1 MFKALIIGDV
11 HYRAGNPRSRLD
23 DYQEAITAKLLECF
37 ELAQEHKVDVILQPG
52 DLFDS
57 PGLAWDTVKQLAL
70 VLKKAP
76 CPFLTIPGTHDT
88 WAHNLSTLYRTPF
101 SFLSALEIIHD
112 VTEERGQG
120 AVTINDVII
129 TGHGYNHETDTATG
143 THQFMPGTWSEKSF
157 SIHLVHA
164 MLLDHVPVEGM
175 KHTLISQ
182 VDTTAD
188 VIVAGHIH
196 YGLGNSYV
204 YQRDDDVLFINPG
217 ALCRKEASLID
228 MERTVQ
234 VALLTVKDGQATAEL
249 IPLTSARPGH
259 EVLSREHIESAQ
271 EMESRIDEFLKLLA
285 SEGEAK
291 FLEVREIVEDLAA
304 RESIPAEVK
313 SEALRRIGAA
323 REALGGEAS

>member
-23 DYQEAITAKLLECF
+23 NYQEAITAKLLECF
-37 ELAQEHKVDVILQPG
+37 DLARQHKVDVILQPG

-57 PGLAWDTVKQLAL
+57 PGVAWDTVKQLAL
-70 VLKKAP
+70 ILKKAP

-101 SFLSALEIIHD
+101 SFLSALEVFYD
-112 VTEERGQG
+112 VSEASFGDNN
-120 AVTINDVII
+120 VI
-129 TGHGYNHETDTATG
+129 TGHGYDHETDTTAG
-143 THQFMPGTWSEKSF
+143 AHQFTPPNFISATFK
-157 SIHLVHA
+157 IHLVHA

-188 VIVAGHIH
+188 VIVAGHVH

-204 YQRDDDVLFINPG
+204 HRRNDRVLFVNPG
-217 ALCRKEASLID
+217 ALCRKEASLIN
-228 MERTVQ
+228 MERPIQ
-234 VALLTVKDGQATAEL
+234 VALLTVKEGQAAAEL
-249 IPLTSARPGH
+249 IPLKSARPGH
-259 EVLSREHIESAQ
+259 EVLSREHIEAAA
-271 EMESRIDEFLKLLA
+271 ERESRIEEFLKLLA

-291 FLEVREIVEDLAA
+291 FLEVREIVEDIAD
-304 RESIPAEVK
+304 RDNIPADVK
-313 SEALRRIGAA
+313 QEALRRIGAA
-323 REALGGEAS
+323 REVLAVTAK

>member
-52 DLFDS
+52 DLFDT
-57 PGLAWDTVKQLAL
+57 PGVSWDTVKQLAL
-70 VLKKAP
+70 LLKQAP

-120 AVTINDVII
+120 VVTINDVII
-129 TGHGYNHETDTATG
+129 TGHGYNHETDTAAG

-234 VALLTVKDGQATAEL
+234 VALLTVKDGQADAEL
-249 IPLTSARPGH
+249 IPLKSARPGH
-259 EVLSREHIESAQ
+259 EVLSREHLEEAA
-271 EMESRIDEFLKLLA
+271 ERENRINEFLRLLA

-291 FLEVREIVEDLAA
+291 FLEVREIVEDIAA
-304 RESIPAEVK
+304 RENLPEAVK
-313 SEALRRIGAA
+313 TEALRRIGEA
-323 REALGGEAS
+323 REKLGVTNP